1 MNPIDSQPNG
11 LASGQSV
18 TETPAAAPIVL
29 AAPKRPVGRPRK
41 ILTRTINVVRQP
53 DGTLKALLGRGSP
66 PRKAEKMVVPF
77 NWTPEM
83 GIANETVVA

>member
-18 TETPAAAPIVL
+18 TETAPVVM
-29 AAPKRPVGRPRK
+29 AAPKRPVGRPRTV
-41 ILTRTINVVRQP
+41 LTRTINVVRQP